1 MEIAGK
7 VAVVTGSSSGVG
19 QATAQL
25 LAQLGASV
33 VVNYFHGADAA
44 DEIVAGIRSNG
55 GQAIAVQADLR
66 ENADCQRLI
75 QSAIDEFGALQI
87 LVNNGAM
94 TYFIPHD
101 DLDAVTDEVWDD
113 VLGANLRGLFNCS
126 RAAAPHMRAAGEG
139 AIVNVSSVAGDGG
152 GGSCIPYAASKA
164 AVNVITKSLARVPRP
179 RNPHQHHRPRLHRRP
194 LAARRPRRSDL
205 RSRPHPPHR
214 HRPPPRRRHPPTLRR
229 RHPRPNRAKHLRHRP
244 NHHRRRRRHPLNA
257 ERNSAP
263 PRIVPSVPYSLVVLS
278 GETVRPHTQRGRKL
292 MGLLGRVPPG
302 SDLHRNAEPSV
313 RIQDFLNRRDQ
324 VRVFGG
330 DDAHVEVAIDRAC
343 EEVERQFDIDPFL
356 LKPVRPS
363 LQWSSDHRHTGSPLC
378 SVLA

>member
-19 QATAQL
+19 QATAEL

-44 DEIVAGIRSNG
+44 KEIVEGIRSNG

-66 ENADCQRLI
+66 DNADCQRLI
-75 QSAIDEFGALQI
+75 QSAVDEFGALHI

-164 AVNVITKSLARVPRP
+164 AVNVITKSLARVLGPEIRINTIAP
-179 RNPHQHHRPRLHRRP
+179 GFIEGRWLRGGLGEATYEAGRTRLTATAP
-194 LAARRPRRSDL
+194 LRGVATPQLCADAIL
-205 RSRPHPPHR
+205 A
-214 HRPPPRRRHPPTLRR
+214 LI
-229 RHPRPNRAKHLRHRP
+229 
-244 NHHRRRRRHPLNA
+244 
-257 ERNSAP
+257 ERNTFVTGQT
-263 PRIVPSVPYSLVVLS
+263 I
-278 GETVRPHTQRGRKL
+278 TV
-292 MGLLGRVPPG
+292 
-302 SDLHRNAEPSV
+302 D
-313 RIQDFLNRRDQ
+313 
-324 VRVFGG
+324 GG
-330 DDAHVEVAIDRAC
+330 AT
-343 EEVERQFDIDPFL
+343 L
-356 LKPVRPS
+356 
-363 LQWSSDHRHTGSPLC
+363 
-378 SVLA
+378 

>member
-19 QATAQL
+19 QATAEL

-44 DEIVAGIRSNG
+44 NEIVEGIRSNG
-55 GQAIAVQADLR
+55 GQAIAVRADLR
-66 ENADCQRLI
+66 DNADCQRLI
-75 QSAIDEFGALQI
+75 QSAVDEFGALHI

-164 AVNVITKSLARVPRP
+164 AVNVITKSLARVLGPEIRINTIAP
-179 RNPHQHHRPRLHRRP
+179 GFIEGRWLLGGLGEATYEAGRTRLTATAP
-194 LAARRPRRSDL
+194 LRGVATPQLCADAIL
-205 RSRPHPPHR
+205 A
-214 HRPPPRRRHPPTLRR
+214 LI
-229 RHPRPNRAKHLRHRP
+229 
-244 NHHRRRRRHPLNA
+244 
-257 ERNSAP
+257 ERNTFVTGQT
-263 PRIVPSVPYSLVVLS
+263 I
-278 GETVRPHTQRGRKL
+278 TV
-292 MGLLGRVPPG
+292 
-302 SDLHRNAEPSV
+302 D
-313 RIQDFLNRRDQ
+313 
-324 VRVFGG
+324 GG
-330 DDAHVEVAIDRAC
+330 AT
-343 EEVERQFDIDPFL
+343 L
-356 LKPVRPS
+356 
-363 LQWSSDHRHTGSPLC
+363 
-378 SVLA
+378 

>member
-75 QSAIDEFGALQI
+75 QSAVDEFGALHI

-113 VLGANLRGLFNCS
+113 VLGANLRGVFNCS

-164 AVNVITKSLARVPRP
+164 AVNVSTKSLARVLGPEIRINTIAP
-179 RNPHQHHRPRLHRRP
+179 GFIEGRW
-194 LAARRPRRSDL
+194 L
-205 RSRPHPPHR
+205 RSGLGEATYEAGRTRLTATAP
-214 HRPPPRRRHPPTLRR
+214 LRGVAT
-229 RHPRPNRAKHLRHRP
+229 PQLCADAILA
-244 NHHRRRRRHPLNA
+244 LI
-257 ERNSAP
+257 ERNTFVTGQT
-263 PRIVPSVPYSLVVLS
+263 I
-278 GETVRPHTQRGRKL
+278 TV
-292 MGLLGRVPPG
+292 
-302 SDLHRNAEPSV
+302 D
-313 RIQDFLNRRDQ
+313 
-324 VRVFGG
+324 GG
-330 DDAHVEVAIDRAC
+330 AT
-343 EEVERQFDIDPFL
+343 L
-356 LKPVRPS
+356 
-363 LQWSSDHRHTGSPLC
+363 
-378 SVLA
+378 